1 MCMFVRGLRYKFCA
15 RSQIHPFLHIRILNF
30 QVCDLNFCFTTHV
43 VRSKVRMVCWQYYYM
58 FIIQLMLNHNLL
70 VLTPVNIL
78 C

>member
-1 MCMFVRGLRYKFCA
+1 
-15 RSQIHPFLHIRILNF
+15 
-30 QVCDLNFCFTTHV
+30 VCDLNFCFTTHV

-78 C
+78 CWLWLIC